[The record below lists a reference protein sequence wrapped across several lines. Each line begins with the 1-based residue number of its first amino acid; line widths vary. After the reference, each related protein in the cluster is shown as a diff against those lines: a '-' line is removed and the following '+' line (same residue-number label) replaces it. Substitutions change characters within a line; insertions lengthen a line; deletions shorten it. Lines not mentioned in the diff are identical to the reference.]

1 MHYTITRRVITHEGM
16 SPAEAILAIDKVL
29 AEHNIKPLRVLR
41 QSILYGRPVPALERI
56 ASKGT
61 PVCKACGSSCQYKTT
76 RLRPSKKSPEDEG
89 LQLVDGYACPCCK
102 KENQKALSE
111 GRDKIIHNA
120 TILPG
125 EAVPFAQIVSEAIE
139 AQLEDDPEAAFCY
152 DANYLHY
159 EILPRLIG
167 ALAGLY
173 RTAGAFFIRLLD
185 NTHYKQGGKTAAV
198 RSDCRNCLYPQVACY
213 WGKCRLV
220 RLGDTPV
227 TAFFQGFLHFSSNP
241 FGQKARII
249 EPSTALMIT
258 KMKSK
263 EIVK

>member
-16 SPAEAILAIDKVL
+16 SPAEAIVAIDKAL

-41 QSILYGRPVPALERI
+41 QSILSGRPVPALERI

-102 KENQKALSE
+102 KENQKALAE

-125 EAVPFAQIVSEAIE
+125 EAVPFAQIVSEALE

-152 DANYLHY
+152 DSNYLY
-159 EILPRLIG
+159 YKVLPRLIDR
-167 ALAGLY
+167 LCKLY
-173 RTAGAFFIRLLD
+173 HSAASWFQKQLEDARYQRSGRRSLSVWIADIACTLKWHATGENADWYAWVIR
-185 NTHYKQGGKTAAV
+185 Q
-198 RSDCRNCLYPQVACY
+198 
-213 WGKCRLV
+213 
-220 RLGDTPV
+220 
-227 TAFFQGFLHFSSNP
+227 
-241 FGQKARII
+241 
-249 EPSTALMIT
+249 
-258 KMKSK
+258 
-263 EIVK
+263 